1 MAAHC
6 SRERSVCVPAE
17 SFYLTRIARFIETA
31 HPWKTGVPSDPSNDS
46 GALIRKEHLQ
56 KNKPCKPS
64 PDEADEAGTPDGIQE
79 VKPTG
84 SSLMLQEI
92 LRIQAESF
100 GIFLL
105 ISNSL

>member
-56 KNKPCKPS
+56 KVL
-64 PDEADEAGTPDGIQE
+64 GISLVNPVLMKLMKLE
-79 VKPTG
+79 LRMGSRK
-84 SSLMLQEI
+84 SSLPDLH
-92 LRIQAESF
+92 
-100 GIFLL
+100 
-105 ISNSL
+105 